1 MSSAA
6 LQPQSLLTALGWRYA
21 VKAFDPSARI
31 TEDVWDA
38 LERSLVLTPSSY
50 GLQPWKFLVITDPEL
65 KARLE
70 PHAWNQKQVTQ
81 CSHFVVFLVK
91 RGVNETDVDR
101 WIARMSE
108 VQGVPV
114 EKLKGYKDFMMSD
127 FVNGPRKAV
136 VDEWA
141 ARQVYIALGNFM
153 TSAAVLGVDTCPM
166 EGIVPPKFDEVLGL
180 TGTGYAT
187 VVACAAGHRSAGDK
201 YASSPKVRY
210 PASAVIERR

>member
-1 MSSAA
+1 MSPTA
-6 LQPQSLLTALGWRYA
+6 LQPQALLAALNWRYA

-31 TEDVWDA
+31 PEDIWSV
-38 LERSLVLTPSSY
+38 LEQSLVLTPSSY
-50 GLQPWKFLVITDPEL
+50 GLQPWKFLVVTDPAL
-65 KARLE
+65 KAKLE

-91 RGVNETDVDR
+91 RGVNEADVDR

-108 VQGVPV
+108 VQSVPV
-114 EKLKGYKDFMMSD
+114 EKLKGYKDFMMGD
-127 FVNGPRKAV
+127 FVNGPRKTV

-141 ARQVYIALGNFM
+141 TRQVYIALGNFM

-180 TGTGYAT
+180 EGSGYAT
-187 VVACAAGHRSAGDK
+187 VVACAAGHRSAQDK

-210 PASAVIERR
+210 PSNTVIERR

>member
-1 MSSAA
+1 MSAPTLRPAELIDA
-6 LQPQSLLTALGWRYA
+6 LRWRYA

-31 TEDVWDA
+31 PEDVWSA
-38 LERSLVLTPSSY
+38 LEQALMLTPSSY
-50 GLQPWKFLVITDPEL
+50 GMQPWKFIVITDPAL

-91 RGVNETDVDR
+91 RGVGEADVDR
-101 WIARMSE
+101 WIARMAE
-108 VQGVPV
+108 VQRVPV
-114 EKLKGYKDFMMSD
+114 DSLKRYKDFMMGD

-136 VDEWA
+136 VDEWS

-153 TSAAVLGVDTCPM
+153 TSAALVGVDTCPM
-166 EGIVPPKFDEVLGL
+166 EGIVPAKFDEVLGL
-180 TGTGYAT
+180 ADSGYAT
-187 VVACAAGHRSAGDK
+187 VVACAAGYRSAQDR

-210 PASAVIERR
+210 PADTVIERR